1 MNEVTKYKNE
11 LNTVS
16 MRKWTKEEMDF
27 FFVILTKAKDQG
39 SNTIMKF
46 SRDELERVVRPAGKD
61 VGRIKKTLDR
71 LANNVNQLRYCF
83 RTETSV
89 AYMTLF
95 PYFEVKWTPDGLDY
109 VAEVMVSP
117 KFEFILNH
125 IEDNFTKFPIDEFVS
140 LKSTYSKTL
149 YRQLKQ
155 FRTTGWREF
164 SLEEFKELLAIP
176 NSYTKQSHIDQKV
189 LAPCMK
195 ELAPFFP
202 GLKLKK
208 IHADKRGRPLIGLRF
223 SWKPEASEDW
233 IEGKF
238 EKRSKKKIN
247 SGLPDWYSNTDQK
260 PVDPEILQ
268 KALDAQKRAG
278 KNSNELEGEQG
289 QFDF

>member
-1 MNEVTKYKNE
+1 MKEITKYKNE

-27 FFVILTKAKDQG
+27 FFVILTKAKNRG

-46 SRDELERVVRPAGKD
+46 TRDELEQVVRPAGKD
-61 VGRIKKTLDR
+61 IGRIKKSLDR

-125 IEDNFTKFPIDEFVS
+125 IEDNFTKFPIEEFIT

-155 FRTTGWREF
+155 FRTAGWREF
-164 SLEEFKELLAIP
+164 TMEEFRELMAVP
-176 NSYTKQSHIDQKV
+176 ESYKVRNIDQKV

-195 ELAPFFP
+195 ELTPFFP

-223 SWKPEASEDW
+223 SWKPETSEDW

-238 EKRSKKKIN
+238 EKKSKKKIN
-247 SGLPDWYSNTDQK
+247 TGLPEWYSNTEQK
-260 PVDPEILQ
+260 PIDPEVLQ
-268 KALDAQKRAG
+268 KALEAQKKAG
-278 KNSNELEGEQG
+278 EKSKELEGEQLP
-289 QFDF
+289 FDF